1 MRPKGKAPPV
11 KGGQCCTTDS
21 KLLFPPFAIPAAKL
35 GVRTKRGQAP
45 GTAVTAADRQVLAP
59 RGAHIFAN
67 APTFRSTVPTV
78 PPFSWLPMRFG
89 RITQSVKPYSVSL
102 PLSLR
107 RLYGAKRYSTK
118 RSSRVSYQ
126 LLRNVAPLS
135 LQSPSLPAPR
145 RFPQPD
151 VP

>member
-1 MRPKGKAPPV
+1 
-11 KGGQCCTTDS
+11 
-21 KLLFPPFAIPAAKL
+21 
-35 GVRTKRGQAP
+35 
-45 GTAVTAADRQVLAP
+45 
-59 RGAHIFAN
+59 
-67 APTFRSTVPTV
+67 
-78 PPFSWLPMRFG
+78 MRFG

-102 PLSLR
+102 PLSQR
-107 RLYGAKRYSTK
+107 RLYGANRYSTK
-118 RSSRVSYQ
+118 RGSRVSYQ